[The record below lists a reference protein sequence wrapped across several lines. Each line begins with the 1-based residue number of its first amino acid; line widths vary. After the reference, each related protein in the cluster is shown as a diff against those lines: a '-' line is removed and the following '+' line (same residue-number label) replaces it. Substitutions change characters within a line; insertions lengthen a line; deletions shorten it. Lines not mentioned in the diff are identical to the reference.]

1 MRIQSSM
8 SSENL
13 PMKLSARIFYAFR
26 KTIRAWHLFLIVAGP
41 GILVMVADNDAG
53 GITTYSATGAKFG
66 YSFIW
71 IILLLIPITYFVQ
84 EMTMRLG
91 VVTKRGFAEAVFE
104 GFGPFWGWFTI
115 VNLLISCWLTLVSE
129 YIGITAA
136 LGIFHVPPWL
146 SVILV
151 LVIMTT
157 MVSTGRY
164 WTWEKIALLF
174 CILNL
179 IYVPAAIMVHP
190 SVHDVVSNG
199 LIPHIP
205 GGKLT
210 GGVLLFVMANLGT
223 TICPWMIF
231 FQQSAVVDKGIL
243 RREIPWARFETFI
256 GSCIT
261 QSIVSV
267 FIIVLAGTLLYPH
280 TQVESAETAARWIIT
295 HDSPVVGTCLAIG
308 LMSAGFLGTICIS
321 LASSWSLGEV
331 FGWAHSLNKKVREA
345 PWFYLFYFFMLAT
358 AGLMVLLAKPSTL
371 LTLIIFVQVVAA
383 TLLPA
388 CMVFLILLCNNKK
401 MMGSWVN
408 KPIEN
413 VINSINALIVIVL
426 SSAYNILVL
435 FPSLMPK
442 D

>member
-1 MRIQSSM
+1 MR
-8 SSENL
+8 
-13 PMKLSARIFYAFR
+13 PSARIFYAFR
-26 KTIRAWHLFLIVAGP
+26 RMIRAWQLFLIVAGP

-53 GITTYSATGAKFG
+53 GITTYSATGAKYG

-115 VNLLISCWLTLVSE
+115 INLVISCWLTLVSE

-136 LGIFHVPPWL
+136 LGIFHFPPWL
-146 SVILV
+146 SVLLV
-151 LVIMTT
+151 LVVMTT
-157 MVSTGRY
+157 IVSTGRY
-164 WTWEKIALLF
+164 WTWEKIALAF
-174 CILNL
+174 CLLNL
-179 IYVPAAIMVHP
+179 VYVPAAIMVHP
-190 SVHDVVSNG
+190 SVTDVVANG
-199 LIPHIP
+199 LIPNIP
-205 GGKLT
+205 GGRFT
-210 GGVLLFVMANLGT
+210 GGVLLFIMANLGT

-231 FQQSAVVDKGIL
+231 FQQSAVVDKGVHQ
-243 RREIPWARFETFI
+243 REIPMARFETFI

-267 FIIVLAGTLLYPH
+267 FIIVLTGTLLYPH
-280 TQVESAETAARWIIT
+280 TQVQSAETASRWMINNNNSI
-295 HDSPVVGTCLAIG
+295 VGTMLAIG

-345 PWFYLFYFFMLAT
+345 PWFYMFYFFMLAS
-358 AGLMVLLAKPSTL
+358 AGIVVLLAKPATL
-371 LTLIIFVQVVAA
+371 IMIIIFVQVTAA

-388 CMVFLILLCNNKK
+388 CMIFLILLSSDRKT
-401 MMGSWVN
+401 MGAWVN

-413 VINSINALIVIVL
+413 IINSINALIVIVL
-426 SSAYNILVL
+426 SFAYNILVL
-435 FPSLMPK
+435 FPNLLPK
-442 D
+442 DR

>member
-1 MRIQSSM
+1 
-8 SSENL
+8 
-13 PMKLSARIFYAFR
+13 MKLSARIFYAFR
-26 KTIRAWHLFLIVAGP
+26 RMMRAWQLFLIVAGP

-53 GITTYSATGAKFG
+53 GITTYSATGARFG

-104 GFGPFWGWFTI
+104 GFGPFWGWFMI
-115 VNLLISCWLTLVSE
+115 INLIISCWLTLVSE

-146 SVILV
+146 SVLFV

-174 CILNL
+174 CILNVV
-179 IYVPAAIMVHP
+179 YVPAAIIVHP
-190 SVHDVVSNG
+190 NVHDVLANG
-199 LIPHIP
+199 LIPNIP
-205 GGKLT
+205 GGKFT
-210 GGVLLFVMANLGT
+210 GGVLLFIMANLGT

-231 FQQSAVVDKGIL
+231 FQQSAVVDKGVL
-243 RREIPWARFETFI
+243 QREIPMARFETFI

-267 FIIVLAGTLLYPH
+267 FIIVLTGTLLFPH
-280 TQVESAETAARWIIT
+280 TQVQSADTAARWIIA
-295 HDSPVVGTCLAIG
+295 HDNPVVGTLLAIG
-308 LMSAGFLGTICIS
+308 LMSAGFLGTICLS

-345 PWFYLFYFFMLAT
+345 PWFYLFYFLMLASG
-358 AGLMVLLAKPSTL
+358 GLVVLLAKPETL
-371 LTLIIFVQVVAA
+371 IMIIIFVQVTAA

-388 CMVFLILLCNNKK
+388 CMIFLILLSSDKA
-401 MMGSWVN
+401 MMGRWVN
-408 KPIEN
+408 KPWEN
-413 VINSINALIVIVL
+413 LVNSVNALIVIVL
-426 SSAYNILVL
+426 SFAYNLLVL
-435 FPSLMPK
+435 FPNLIPK

>member
-1 MRIQSSM
+1 MR
-8 SSENL
+8 
-13 PMKLSARIFYAFR
+13 LSARIFYSFR
-26 KTIRAWHLFLIVAGP
+26 RLIRAWQLFLIVAGP

-53 GITTYSATGAKFG
+53 GITTYSATGAKYG

-84 EMTMRLG
+84 EMTMRIG

-115 VNLLISCWLTLVSE
+115 INLVISCWLTLVSE

-136 LGIFHVPPWL
+136 LGIFHFPPWA
-146 SVILV
+146 SVLLV
-151 LVIMTT
+151 LVVMTT
-157 MVSTGRY
+157 IVSTGRY
-164 WTWEKIALLF
+164 WTWEKIALAF
-174 CILNL
+174 CLLN
-179 IYVPAAIMVHP
+179 IVYVPAAIMVHP
-190 SVHDVVSNG
+190 SVNDVLVNG
-199 LIPHIP
+199 LIPNIP
-205 GGKLT
+205 GGRCT
-210 GGVLLFVMANLGT
+210 GGVLLFIMANLGT

-231 FQQSAVVDKGIL
+231 FQQSAVVDKGVHL
-243 RREIPWARFETFI
+243 REIPMARFETFI

-267 FIIVLAGTLLYPH
+267 FIIVLTGTLLYPH
-280 TQVESAETAARWIIT
+280 TQVQSAETASRWMINNNN
-295 HDSPVVGTCLAIG
+295 SMVGTMLAIG

-345 PWFYLFYFFMLAT
+345 PWFYMFYFSMLAS
-358 AGLMVLLAKPSTL
+358 AGLVVLLAKPATL
-371 LTLIIFVQVVAA
+371 IMIIIFVQVTAA

-388 CMVFLILLCNNKK
+388 CMIFLILLSSDKK
-401 MMGSWVN
+401 TMGAWAN

-426 SSAYNILVL
+426 SFAYNILVL
-435 FPSLMPK
+435 FPNLLPK
-442 D
+442 DK